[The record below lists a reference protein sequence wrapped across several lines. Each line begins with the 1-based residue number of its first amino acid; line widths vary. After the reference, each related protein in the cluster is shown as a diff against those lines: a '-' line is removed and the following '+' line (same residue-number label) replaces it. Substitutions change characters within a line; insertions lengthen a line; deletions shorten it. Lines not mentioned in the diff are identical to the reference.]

1 MALQKKEI
9 IQLFGELGIEVNS
22 QEFHI
27 NRMVKRFSNYKR
39 ILRKANRYMQGDDV
53 IIESLVMCEALRDR
67 ALWKMFAEGETV
79 FVDKKQTVK
88 QKNHLASIYNDQIKH
103 INAIS
108 KKLGLSPLDR
118 KELQIEQEHDDGF
131 DD

>member
-39 ILRKANRYMQGDDV
+39 ILRKTNRYMPGDDV

>member
-9 IQLFGELGIEVNS
+9 IQLFEELGIEVNS

-39 ILRKANRYMQGDDV
+39 ILRKANRYMPGDDV